1 MASGPGS
8 ARTAPAPAVPARR
21 RADSARDYQRLALA
35 YGLPYRYEDF
45 ADQEGGA
52 ELDPEGWP
60 QGVAKKPDRPAPRTV
75 RAAAYEARVVTHEAG
90 DFRTITGS
98 NVLIYLPHGFGDWVH
113 FSRILPLLEPSNR
126 YFMTR
131 FGDDTVSVME
141 DDPFAHPLYCGD
153 NATGSADGGAF
164 EPRHFGLDYEE
175 IDGSVRTLEM
185 PLPCPA
191 SAGGGTLMSCSGPA
205 CPTPGGRAPS
215 RITPKA
221 RFLLP
226 FLVPEDRL
234 RRADLSAPLPS
245 SSESSPRPG

>member
-8 ARTAPAPAVPARR
+8 APDDTLRQSSLLWR

-45 ADQEGGA
+45 ADQEPGGA

-75 RAAAYEARVVTHEAG
+75 RTVPYEARVVTHEAG
-90 DFRTITGS
+90 DFRTITGA

-141 DDPFAHPLYCGD
+141 DDPFAHPLYCGH
-153 NATGSADGGAF
+153 NATGSADGGAVRPPAF
-164 EPRHFGLDYEE
+164 RAGL
-175 IDGSVRTLEM
+175 
-185 PLPCPA
+185 
-191 SAGGGTLMSCSGPA
+191 
-205 CPTPGGRAPS
+205 
-215 RITPKA
+215 
-221 RFLLP
+221 
-226 FLVPEDRL
+226 
-234 RRADLSAPLPS
+234 
-245 SSESSPRPG
+245 